1 MGTIIHYRIPA
12 LAGDGSTA
20 HPLHIRVMPSPRG
33 LDLVHADESLSPL
46 ALDEAP
52 PVTGQGPIFDGPAC
66 RLRHGTLDVR
76 VPRSVVE
83 FLLLKR
89 SRNCSLYIAI

>member
-12 LAGDGSTA
+12 LTGDGSTA

-46 ALDEAP
+46 ALDEEDEHAD
-52 PVTGQGPIFDGPAC
+52 GQQRPDE
-66 RLRHGTLDVR
+66 H
-76 VPRSVVE
+76 
-83 FLLLKR
+83 
-89 SRNCSLYIAI
+89 N

>member
-33 LDLVHADESLSPL
+33 IDLVHADESLSPL

-76 VPRSVVE
+76 VPRSIVE
-83 FLLLKR
+83 FLLQKR
-89 SRNCSLYIAI
+89 SHIYLHSIAV